1 LLEEA
6 DVSDSPFLNCSLVNM
21 QTTATAVLLHCKMP
35 PDGKVRP
42 IIACAH
48 RRLGKNAP
56 YAFDD

>member
-1 LLEEA
+1 
-6 DVSDSPFLNCSLVNM
+6 M
-21 QTTATAVLLHCKMP
+21 QAAAAAALLHCKIP
-35 PDGKVRP
+35 LDGKVRP